1 MSGILSKDLN
11 LALSIKKG
19 VKEHYNRDKHYIS
32 LVFEDGN
39 ENDEKYYLTYK
50 DYDRLRLIMVNIL
63 NLIFHDIKNGKRKHM
78 KKVIRLINI
87 FNYTYSYF
95 HYPNDEYLYRFQ
107 IFVKDKLFNYYKD
120 YIYKAQMEYYY
131 KKELPWPSCIAFNEY
146 GIEED
151 YNPTQLKFIYDIFRR
166 DYVYLMKYYNNL
178 NN

>member
-19 VKEHYNRDKHYIS
+19 VKELYNRDKYYIS

-78 KKVIRLINI
+78 KKSYKIN
-87 FNYTYSYF
+87 
-95 HYPNDEYLYRFQ
+95 
-107 IFVKDKLFNYYKD
+107 
-120 YIYKAQMEYYY
+120 
-131 KKELPWPSCIAFNEY
+131 
-146 GIEED
+146 
-151 YNPTQLKFIYDIFRR
+151 
-166 DYVYLMKYYNNL
+166 
-178 NN
+178 

>member
-19 VKEHYNRDKHYIS
+19 VKELYNRDKYYIS

-87 FNYTYSYF
+87 FNNTYIYF
-95 HYPNDEYLYRFQ
+95 HYPNDEYLYYTEFRYLLKISYLIITKI
-107 IFVKDKLFNYYKD
+107 IFIKRKWNIIIKKNYHGLHVLLLMN
-120 YIYKAQMEYYY
+120 ME
-131 KKELPWPSCIAFNEY
+131 
-146 GIEED
+146 
-151 YNPTQLKFIYDIFRR
+151 
-166 DYVYLMKYYNNL
+166 
-178 NN
+178 